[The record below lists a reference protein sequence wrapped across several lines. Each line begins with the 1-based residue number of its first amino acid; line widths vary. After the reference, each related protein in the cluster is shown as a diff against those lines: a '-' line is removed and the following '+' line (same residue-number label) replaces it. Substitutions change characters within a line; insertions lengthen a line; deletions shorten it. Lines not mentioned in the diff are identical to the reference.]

1 LNIVSK
7 SKSQVEKD
15 DLAERVDEL
24 HKAFSKTD
32 STVVGEAKGL
42 NLTGGPDTSTGKK
55 TTFGIED
62 DIEVTPHTEQKRRLF
77 SRQKSAKVLKP
88 AVELDDTIPKKK
100 SRTFQVP
107 SFSKKPEFVAPTISV
122 PEVKTSIPEPANEI
136 VLETYSLIEP
146 YCRVNIVKDLD
157 RGNIK
162 YVVEEPQLTIEDEAH
177 LKRLKEILNQVIT
190 LKPSDLQ
197 SKETAGKY
205 LVAKSKEIFND
216 YDFQINEAT
225 QDKLLYCVVRDNLG
239 FGKIDS
245 LMHDQLIED
254 LSCDG
259 VNIPI
264 FVWHRKSESI
274 PTNIRF
280 ETEEELDSFALRLA
294 YMCGSHVSI
303 AQPLLDAS
311 LPDGSRINLTYGKEV
326 TRRGSTFTIRKFKLD
341 PFTVTDLITFGTI
354 SAEMAAFFWYAVE
367 NRVSILVAGGIAAG
381 KTTLLN
387 CLSMFIKADLKVVS
401 IEDTPEINL
410 PHENWIPA
418 TTRSHFGIAT
428 DSADVSLF
436 DLLKASL
443 RQRPD
448 YIIVGEIRGT
458 EAYTLFQAV
467 STGHLGMSTVHAES
481 VESAVYRLESAPMNI
496 PRTLIAG
503 IDIIL
508 VQKRVEIKGK
518 PMRKTVAAS
527 EIVGLDPRS
536 GEILTNEVY
545 RWNATDETFDYTGRS
560 YILEKIAEKTGLSIE
575 QAEEELKNR
584 KKVITWMAK
593 KNIRN
598 YKDVSN
604 VIRSYMEN
612 PARILAEALKDE

>member
-1 LNIVSK
+1 LTSYKKLLSRKKPAEVSESVKDSQTKTKKKNSSPGKISLFNRNSKVEVTVAPVPEIVS
-7 SKSQVEKD
+7 SVSEPVNEK
-15 DLAERVDEL
+15 
-24 HKAFSKTD
+24 
-32 STVVGEAKGL
+32 
-42 NLTGGPDTSTGKK
+42 
-55 TTFGIED
+55 
-62 DIEVTPHTEQKRRLF
+62 
-77 SRQKSAKVLKP
+77 
-88 AVELDDTIPKKK
+88 
-100 SRTFQVP
+100 
-107 SFSKKPEFVAPTISV
+107 
-122 PEVKTSIPEPANEI
+122 

-146 YCRVNIVKDLD
+146 YCRASIVKDLD

-162 YVVEEPQLTIEDEAH
+162 YVVEEPKLTTEDEVQ
-177 LKRLKEILNQVIT
+177 LKRLKEILNKVIT

-197 SKETAGKY
+197 SKEAAGKY
-205 LVAKSKEIFND
+205 LIAKSKEIFND
-216 YDFQINEAT
+216 YDFQIDEAT
-225 QDKLLYCVVRDNLG
+225 QDRLIYCIVRDNLG

-326 TRRGSTFTIRKFKLD
+326 TRKGSTFTIRKFKLD

-354 SAEMAAFFWYAVE
+354 SADMAAFFWYAVE

-428 DSADVSLF
+428 DSADVTLF

-518 PMRKTVAAS
+518 PFRKTVAAS

-560 YILEKIAEKTGLSIE
+560 YILEKIAEKTGVSIE
-575 QAEEELKNR
+575 QAEQELKNR
-584 KKVITWMAK
+584 KKIITWMAK

-604 VIRSYMEN
+604 IIRSYMEN
-612 PARILAEALKDE
+612 PARILAEALNDE

>member
-1 LNIVSK
+1 MTSSSNQNSA
-7 SKSQVEKD
+7 D
-15 DLAERVDEL
+15 DADLAKRVDEL
-24 HKAFSKTD
+24 HKAFAKNK
-32 STVVGEAKGL
+32 VAYLEEAQ
-42 NLTGGPDTSTGKK
+42 NLDLTSSINKPVAEETAVK
-55 TTFGIED
+55 ID
-62 DIEVTPHTEQKRRLF
+62 HDIELKSHSKQRRLF
-77 SRQKSAKVLKP
+77 LSKKKPIKVLKP
-88 AVELDDTIPKKK
+88 AVDLHKNKSKKGGL
-100 SRTFQVP
+100 
-107 SFSKKPEFVAPTISV
+107 FSKVGYFTKRTKPEVSVTPLPTVEPSV
-122 PEVKTSIPEPANEI
+122 PKSTNVKI
-136 VLETYSLIEP
+136 LERYSLIEP
-146 YCRVNIVKDLD
+146 FAYASIVKDLD
-157 RGNIK
+157 RGSIQ
-162 YVVEEPQLTIEDEAH
+162 YVVEEPQLDGEDKIR
-177 LKRLKEILNQVIT
+177 LQRLKDILNQVIT
-190 LKPSDLQ
+190 MKPSDLQ

-205 LVAKSKEIFND
+205 LIEKSKEIFD
-216 YDFQINEAT
+216 EYDFKIDSAT
-225 QDKLLYCVVRDNLG
+225 QGKLLYWILRDNLG

-274 PTNIRF
+274 PTNIKF
-280 ETEEELDSFALRLA
+280 DTEQELDSFALRLA

-311 LPDGSRINLTYGKEV
+311 LPDGSRLNLTFGKEV
-326 TRRGSTFTIRKFKLD
+326 TRKGSTFTIRKFKLD
-341 PFTVTDLITFGTI
+341 PFTVTDLINFGTI
-354 SAEMAAFFWYAVE
+354 SSDMAAFLWYAVE

-418 TTRSHFGIAT
+418 TTRSHFGLAT

-448 YIIVGEIRGT
+448 YIIVGEIRGA

-481 VESAVYRLESAPMNI
+481 VESAVYRLESPPMNI

-518 PMRKTVAAS
+518 PVRKTVAAS

-545 RWNATDETFDYTGRS
+545 RWNATAGTFDFTGRS

-575 QAEEELKNR
+575 EAEQELENR
-584 KKVITWMAK
+584 KKIITWMSK

-604 VIRSYMEN
+604 IIRSYMEN
-612 PARILAEALKDE
+612 PSRILAEALKDE

>member
-1 LNIVSK
+1 LGELKSHREKRKNLFFRKKPVKALKPALDLKGTISKKESRTFHFPFFSKK
-7 SKSQVEKD
+7 SKS
-15 DLAERVDEL
+15 
-24 HKAFSKTD
+24 
-32 STVVGEAKGL
+32 
-42 NLTGGPDTSTGKK
+42 
-55 TTFGIED
+55 
-62 DIEVTPHTEQKRRLF
+62 VTP
-77 SRQKSAKVLKP
+77 VI
-88 AVELDDTIPKKK
+88 V
-100 SRTFQVP
+100 VP
-107 SFSKKPEFVAPTISV
+107 DL
-122 PEVKTSIPEPANEI
+122 KTSVPEPANLKI
-136 VLETYSLIEP
+136 LERYPLIEP
-146 YCRVNIVKDLD
+146 YAYASIAKDLD
-157 RGNIK
+157 RGNIT
-162 YVVEEPQLTIEDEAH
+162 YRVEEPKLSNEDNAN
-177 LKRLKEILNQVIT
+177 LKRLKDILNQVIT
-190 LKPSDLQ
+190 MKPTDLQ

-205 LVAKSKEIFND
+205 LIEKSKEIFNE
-216 YDFQINEAT
+216 YNFQIDAT
-225 QDKLLYCVVRDNLG
+225 TQGKLLYWILRDNLG

-274 PTNIRF
+274 PTNIKF
-280 ETEEELDSFALRLA
+280 DTEEELDSFALRLA

-311 LPDGSRINLTYGKEV
+311 LPDGSRLNLTFGKEV
-326 TRRGSTFTIRKFKLD
+326 TRKGSTFTIRKFKLD
-341 PFTVTDLITFGTI
+341 PFTVTDLVTFGTL

-418 TTRSHFGIAT
+418 TTRSHFGIASE
-428 DSADVSLF
+428 SADVSLF

-448 YIIVGEIRGT
+448 YIIVGEIRGA

-481 VESAVYRLESAPMNI
+481 VESAVYRLESPPMNI

-503 IDIIL
+503 IDLIL
-508 VQKRVEIKGK
+508 VQKRVELKGK
-518 PMRKTVAAS
+518 PARKTVAAS

-545 RWNATDETFDYTGRS
+545 RWNATDGTFDYTGRS
-560 YILEKIAEKTGLSIE
+560 YILEKIAEKTGISIE
-575 QAEEELKNR
+575 KAEEELRNR
-584 KKVITWMAK
+584 KIIILWMAK

-598 YKDVSN
+598 YRDVSN
-604 VIRSYMEN
+604 IIRSYMEN
-612 PARILAEALKDE
+612 PERILWEALKDE

>member
-1 LNIVSK
+1 VTSRTEQIKKIFIHKKPAKPLESESDI
-7 SKSQVEKD
+7 QATVEKKKGQSKK
-15 DLAERVDEL
+15 LSSSNK
-24 HKAFSKTD
+24 KAKLD
-32 STVVGEAKGL
+32 V
-42 NLTGGPDTSTGKK
+42 P
-55 TTFGIED
+55 
-62 DIEVTPHTEQKRRLF
+62 VTP
-77 SRQKSAKVLKP
+77 VP
-88 AVELDDTIPKKK
+88 AVET
-100 SRTFQVP
+100 SVT
-107 SFSKKPEFVAPTISV
+107 APV
-122 PEVKTSIPEPANEI
+122 NEKI
-136 VLETYSLIEP
+136 LETYPLIEP
-146 YCRVNIVKDLD
+146 YCNVSIVKDLD

-162 YVVEEPQLTIEDEAH
+162 YVVEEPKLTSEDAVN
-177 LKRLKEILNQVIT
+177 LNRLKDILNQVIT

-205 LVAKSKEIFND
+205 LIEKSKEIFDD
-216 YDFQINEAT
+216 YGFKIDAAT
-225 QDKLLYCVVRDNLG
+225 QGKLLYFIVRDNLG

-259 VNIPI
+259 VNVPL

-280 ETEEELDSFALRLA
+280 ETEEELDSFTLRLA

-326 TRRGSTFTIRKFKLD
+326 TRKGSTFTIRKFKLD
-341 PFTVTDLITFGTI
+341 PFTVTDLINYGTL

-428 DSADVSLF
+428 DSADVTLF

-448 YIIVGEIRGT
+448 YIIVGEIRGA

-560 YILEKIAEKTGLSIE
+560 YILEKIAEKTGVSIE
-575 QAEEELKNR
+575 QAEEELRNR

-604 VIRSYMEN
+604 IIRSYMEN

>member
-1 LNIVSK
+1 MTSTEKFKKIFTLKKTSEAVSTTVISPPVVSK
-7 SKSQVEKD
+7 KGISK
-15 DLAERVDEL
+15 
-24 HKAFSKTD
+24 FSIKKKPKTD
-32 STVVGEAKGL
+32 DST
-42 NLTGGPDTSTGKK
+42 
-55 TTFGIED
+55 
-62 DIEVTPHTEQKRRLF
+62 TPIASVSEM
-77 SRQKSAKVLKP
+77 P
-88 AVELDDTIPKKK
+88 
-100 SRTFQVP
+100 
-107 SFSKKPEFVAPTISV
+107 V
-122 PEVKTSIPEPANEI
+122 PELANVE
-136 VLETYSLIEP
+136 VLESYSLIAP
-146 YCRVNIVKDLD
+146 FAHANIVKDLT
-157 RGNIK
+157 RGTIQ
-162 YVVEEPQLTIEDEAH
+162 YCVVEPTLTQSDEAH

-190 LKPSDLQ
+190 MKPSDLQ
-197 SKETAGKY
+197 SKEAAEKY
-205 LVAKSKEIFND
+205 LIEKSKEIFEQ
-216 YDFQINEAT
+216 YDFKIDPST
-225 QDKLLYCVVRDNLG
+225 QNKLLYCIVRDNLG
-239 FGKIDS
+239 YGRIDA

-259 VNIPI
+259 VNVPI

-274 PTNIRF
+274 PTNVKFRSA
-280 ETEEELDSFALRLA
+280 EELDSFALRLA
-294 YMCGSHVSI
+294 YMCGAHVSV

-311 LPDGSRINLTYGKEV
+311 LPDGSRINLTFGSEV
-326 TRRGSTFTIRKFKLD
+326 TRKGSTFTIRKFKLD
-341 PFTVTDLITFGTI
+341 PLTITDLVIFNTI
-354 SAEMAAFFWYAVE
+354 SAEMAAFFWFAVE

-387 CLSMFIKADLKVVS
+387 CLSMFIKPDLKVVS

-418 TTRSHFGIAT
+418 TTRSHFGIASE
-428 DSADVSLF
+428 SADVTLF

-448 YIIVGEIRGT
+448 YIIVGEIRGA

-508 VQKRVEIKGK
+508 IQKRVEIRGK
-518 PMRKTVAAS
+518 PARKTVAAS

-545 RWNATDETFDYTGRS
+545 RWNATNESFDYTGRS
-560 YILEKIAEKTGLSIE
+560 YILEKIAEKNGLTLD
-575 QAEEELKNR
+575 QAEKELQNR
-584 KKVITWMAK
+584 TKVINWMAK
-593 KNIRN
+593 SNIRK

-604 VIRSYMEN
+604 IIRSYIEN
-612 PARILAEALKDE
+612 PGKILTEAFKDE

>member
-1 LNIVSK
+1 MTS
-7 SKSQVEKD
+7 
-15 DLAERVDEL
+15 
-24 HKAFSKTD
+24 HKED
-32 STVVGEAKGL
+32 I
-42 NLTGGPDTSTGKK
+42 KK
-55 TTFGIED
+55 MFFR
-62 DIEVTPHTEQKRRLF
+62 K
-77 SRQKSAKVLKP
+77 KP
-88 AVELDDTIPKKK
+88 AETVKASKVSPETTTQKKGISKLSLRKKGQLAVPAVPASVVE
-100 SRTFQVP
+100 
-107 SFSKKPEFVAPTISV
+107 ESV
-122 PEVKTSIPEPANEI
+122 TEEANLQ
-136 VLETYSLIEP
+136 VLETYPLIEP
-146 YCRVNIVKDLD
+146 FAYASIVKDVE
-157 RGNIK
+157 RGNISYMVK
-162 YVVEEPQLTIEDEAH
+162 EPILTSEDQAN
-177 LKRLKEILNQVIT
+177 LKQLKEILNQVIT
-190 LKPSDLQ
+190 MKPSDLQ
-197 SKETAGKY
+197 SKETATKY
-205 LVAKSKEIFND
+205 LIEKSKEIFND
-216 YDFQINEAT
+216 YEFKIDEAT
-225 QDKLLYCVVRDNLG
+225 QNKLLYCVVRDNLG
-239 FGKIDS
+239 FGKIDA

-259 VNIPI
+259 INVPI

-274 PTNIRF
+274 PTNVKF
-280 ETEEELDSFALRLA
+280 ETEQELDSFALRLA
-294 YMCGSHVSI
+294 YMCGAHVSI

-311 LPDGSRINLTYGKEV
+311 LPDGSRLNLTFGTEV
-326 TRRGSTFTIRKFKLD
+326 TRKGSTFTIRKFKLD
-341 PFTVTDLITFGTI
+341 PFTVTDLVTFGTL
-354 SAEMAAFFWYAVE
+354 SPEMAAFLWYAVE

-387 CLSMFIKADLKVVS
+387 CLSMFIKPDLKVVS

-418 TTRSHFGIAT
+418 TTRSHFGVA
-428 DSADVSLF
+428 SESSDVTLF

-448 YIIVGEIRGT
+448 YIIVGEIRGA

-508 VQKRVEIKGK
+508 VQKRVEVKGK

-545 RWNATDETFDYTGRS
+545 RWNAIDGTFDYTGRS
-560 YILEKIAEKTGLSIE
+560 YILEKVAEKTGLTTDEAE
-575 QAEEELKNR
+575 QELKNR
-584 KKVITWMAK
+584 ANVIKWMTK

-604 VIRSYMEN
+604 IIRSYLEN
-612 PARILAEALKDE
+612 PKRVLSEASKDE

>member
-1 LNIVSK
+1 MFSRKKPDQTLEPATDLQETK
-7 SKSQVEKD
+7 S
-15 DLAERVDEL
+15 
-24 HKAFSKTD
+24 
-32 STVVGEAKGL
+32 
-42 NLTGGPDTSTGKK
+42 GKK
-55 TTFGIED
+55 
-62 DIEVTPHTEQKRRLF
+62 
-77 SRQKSAKVLKP
+77 
-88 AVELDDTIPKKK
+88 
-100 SRTFQVP
+100 
-107 SFSKKPEFVAPTISV
+107 SFSLKLRKKAKQVNPT
-122 PEVKTSIPEPANEI
+122 TSIPQVETSTIDPANEK
-136 VLETYSLIEP
+136 VLETYPLTEP
-146 YCRVNIVKDLD
+146 YAYASIVKDLD

-162 YVVEEPQLTIEDEAH
+162 YVVQEPQLSSEDKVH
-177 LKRLKEILNQVIT
+177 LQRLKDILNQVIT
-190 LKPSDLQ
+190 MKPSDLQ

-205 LVAKSKEIFND
+205 LVEKSKEIFRD
-216 YDFQINEAT
+216 YAFKIDEAT
-225 QDKLLYCVVRDNLG
+225 QGKLLYCIVRDNLG

-280 ETEEELDSFALRLA
+280 ETAEELDSFALRLA

-311 LPDGSRINLTYGKEV
+311 LPDGSRINLTFGSEV
-326 TRRGSTFTIRKFKLD
+326 TRKGSTFTIRKFKLD
-341 PFTVTDLITFGTI
+341 PFTVTDLITFGTL
-354 SAEMAAFFWYAVE
+354 SADMAAFFWYAVE

-387 CLSMFIKADLKVVS
+387 CLSMFIKPDLKVVS

-428 DSADVSLF
+428 DSADVTLF

-518 PMRKTVAAS
+518 PVRKTVAAS

-545 RWNATDETFDYTGRS
+545 RWNATDGTFDYTGRS
-560 YILEKIAEKTGLSIE
+560 YILEKIAEKTGISIE
-575 QAEEELKNR
+575 QAEEELANR
-584 KKVITWMAK
+584 RKVITWLAK

-604 VIRSYMEN
+604 IIRTYLEN
-612 PARILAEALKDE
+612 PARVLSEALKDE